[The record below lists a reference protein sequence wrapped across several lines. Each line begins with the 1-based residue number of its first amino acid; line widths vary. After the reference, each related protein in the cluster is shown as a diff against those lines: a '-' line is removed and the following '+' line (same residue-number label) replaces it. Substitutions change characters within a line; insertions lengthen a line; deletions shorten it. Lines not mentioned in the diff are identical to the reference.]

1 MTEQDRNIIA
11 YCGLNCFE
19 CFVYTKTISEA
30 AKALRRE
37 MRAARLKND
46 WAEIPF
52 LGEYEPFKKTLDSLA
67 GFRCNKVC
75 RDGGGNPWCKIR
87 KCVQKKGFEGCW
99 ECADFNACNKLW
111 EKHLN
116 NLKKMKKVGIG
127 GFITAK
133 PRRSI

>member
-1 MTEQDRNIIA
+1 MTGQDTSIIA
-11 YCGLNCFE
+11 YCGLNCTE
-19 CFVYTKTISEA
+19 CFVYTKTVSEA

-52 LGEYEPFKKTLDSLA
+52 LGGYEPFKKTLDALS

-87 KCVQKKGFEGCW
+87 KCVQKHGFFGCW
-99 ECADFNACNKLW
+99 ECADLETCGKLR
-111 EKHLN
+111 EKHLA
-116 NLKKMKKVGIG
+116 NLKKIKKVGVEK
-127 GFITAK
+127 FITAK
-133 PRRSI
+133 SK

>member
-11 YCGLNCFE
+11 YCGLNCVE
-19 CFVYTKTISEA
+19 CFVYTKTVSET

-37 MRAARLKND
+37 MRTARLKND

-75 RDGGGNPWCKIR
+75 CDGGGNP
-87 KCVQKKGFEGCW
+87 
-99 ECADFNACNKLW
+99 
-111 EKHLN
+111 
-116 NLKKMKKVGIG
+116 
-127 GFITAK
+127 
-133 PRRSI
+133 